1 MEEIRG
7 KGNEFGATTGRPR
20 RCGWFDVVMGS
31 YSVKINGVNSLA
43 VMKLDV
49 LDELKSINVCVGY
62 KYKGKIFKNFP
73 ADMEVLTQSKPIYKE
88 YAGWQ
93 VDTTKALKY
102 SDLPIKAK
110 NYLAAIEG
118 LLKTKIGYISVGS
131 KRNQTIFR

>member
-1 MEEIRG
+1 
-7 KGNEFGATTGRPR
+7 
-20 RCGWFDVVMGS
+20 
-31 YSVKINGVNSLA
+31 
-43 VMKLDV
+43 
-49 LDELKSINVCVGY
+49 
-62 KYKGKIFKNFP
+62 
-73 ADMEVLTQSKPIYKE
+73 MEVLTQSKPIYKE

-93 VDTTKALKY
+93 VYTTKALKY